1 MSFAFG
7 KRKIF
12 DDIKFQINVGEKVGI
27 IGENGS
33 GKTTFINLILG
44 LLTPEKGEIV
54 FNNQKDMK
62 LINYDLSKIISYV
75 PQNCFLINGT
85 IRENIVF
92 FEEFNEKKYF
102 NILEKL
108 ELNSLFNK
116 FDNFDKKKV
125 HSTNLN
131 LSGGE
136 LQKIGLARALY
147 RNPSILILDES
158 FNQIDKVAEEN
169 LLNQI
174 FNYSKEMII
183 IYIFH
188 KQKNNLFDKLYK
200 VENNNI
206 NLFIK

>member
-1 MSFAFG
+1 M
-7 KRKIF
+7 
-12 DDIKFQINVGEKVGI
+12 
-27 IGENGS
+27 
-33 GKTTFINLILG
+33 
-44 LLTPEKGEIV
+44 
-54 FNNQKDMK
+54 
-62 LINYDLSKIISYV
+62 
-75 PQNCFLINGT
+75 INGT